1 MRTAQNRAHGLAG
14 RRVKG
19 NTRRVLAVVALLVT
33 ALALSACA
41 PAAEWLRDQLDSHE
55 GATLDFLPEGG
66 GVVFD
71 PDGRAA
77 YGVHITLR
85 GEGLVLADGQ
95 EECFVSE
102 DARYVDCDYAL
113 VTSPQ
118 VVYLTGS
125 GVIGSAAFTRE
136 PDSIAWVW
144 AYTPVQ

>member
-1 MRTAQNRAHGLAG
+1 MRTAQNRAHGPLAG
-14 RRVKG
+14 VVRG
-19 NTRRVLAVVALLVT
+19 NTRRLLAIVALLVT

-41 PAAEWLRDQLDSHE
+41 PAAEWLRGQLDSHE

-77 YGVHITLR
+77 YGLHITLR
-85 GEGLVLADGQ
+85 GTDLALSEGQDACV
-95 EECFVSE
+95 VSE

-113 VTSPQ
+113 VTEP
-118 VVYLTGS
+118 VVVLLSGS
-125 GVIGSAAFTRE
+125 GVIGSAVFTRA
-136 PDSIAWVW
+136 PGSLAWVW